1 MLFKKLTIF
10 SLNDLNILIPEF
22 ILDKSLSSRL
32 YILETEFYL
41 WSVQVHLHS
50 KLSSWITK
58 YFVYFFTDCVN
69 PESDI
74 QQTDSNDVDG
84 ADDDDDWNL
93 FRLLRSFSLPNL
105 SITPLEDLYAT
116 VPLEITEPLPE
127 EDVHPIVTFED
138 EESED
143 QVDQL
148 KYKPKVSEK
157 KN

>member
-1 MLFKKLTIF
+1 
-10 SLNDLNILIPEF
+10 
-22 ILDKSLSSRL
+22 
-32 YILETEFYL
+32 
-41 WSVQVHLHS
+41 
-50 KLSSWITK
+50 
-58 YFVYFFTDCVN
+58 
-69 PESDI
+69 
-74 QQTDSNDVDG
+74 
-84 ADDDDDWNL
+84 
-93 FRLLRSFSLPNL
+93 LRSFSLPNL